1 MKKTPW
7 IVNYAAEKTLCFR
20 STRSVLFSFQNDE
33 FTSKWVFY
41 CRQELYLVVE
51 DNIHVVVAADSGMA
65 VLAVAVVAVGL
76 AAVESALVFANFRE

>member
-1 MKKTPW
+1 M
-7 IVNYAAEKTLCFR
+7 
-20 STRSVLFSFQNDE
+20 
-33 FTSKWVFY
+33 
-41 CRQELYLVVE
+41 VE